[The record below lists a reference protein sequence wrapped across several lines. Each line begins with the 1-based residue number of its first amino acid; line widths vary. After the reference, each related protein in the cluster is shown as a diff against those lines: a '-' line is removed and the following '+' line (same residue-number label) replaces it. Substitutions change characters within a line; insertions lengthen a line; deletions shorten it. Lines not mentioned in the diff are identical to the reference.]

1 MSRDRSCNELLAL
14 RLLAVARRIPACS
27 GAEPLHVRA
36 GFPTS
41 YLADVTVPGLVPGKR
56 LFLFAPVAR
65 AIGRTPVRAA
75 MFFFLAST
83 ATEFSQLLWP
93 HGFFAGRFD
102 PLDIVAYG
110 AGLAVCYGFDA
121 R

>member
-1 MSRDRSCNELLAL
+1 MNFWRFVYWLSLAGFLLAAAL
-14 RLLAVARRIPACS
+14 NL
-27 GAEPLHVRA
+27 LHVRA

-102 PLDIVAYG
+102 PLESSPMAPALRSATG
-110 AGLAVCYGFDA
+110 SMRAK
-121 R
+121 RER